1 MLSGK
6 GKPAEAEAEYKKAL
20 AILQKLADD
29 NPAVTGFRDDLA
41 ASHSN
46 LVAVLW
52 STGKLAEAEAECRT
66 GLTIQQK
73 LADDNPAVTDFRGRL
88 ADSHNNL
95 GVLLS
100 GTGKPAEAEAE
111 HREALAIRQKLADDN
126 PAVTGLRSRVAN
138 SHLNLGGLLVKLGR
152 LAEAEVESRKALAMV
167 QKLAG
172 DHPESLEYAHML
184 GGALQ
189 NLAEVD
195 LASKRFQ
202 EARERLREAI
212 VSQKKALAGYP
223 RSPECRQWLAGHLT
237 SLSKA
242 ARGLGREDEAIEAE
256 RERADLDASDPR
268 CAALD
273 ARLAA
278 MLKGEA
284 PKDNAERLALAQ
296 RAYDTQRYATASRLW
311 AGALEADPKLAD
323 NPQAGNRYNAACAAA
338 LAGCGKGNDNP
349 PPDDASKV
357 KLRRQALDWLKAELA
372 AWSKLVEC
380 GPPQTRPVVASTLEH
395 WKDDSDLAGIRD
407 AAPLAKLPQEERAAC
422 TQLWGDVDRLLSKLG
437 GRK

>member
-1 MLSGK
+1 MEWIGPNNLRKSGQRVQINRLH
-6 GKPAEAEAEYKKAL
+6 PPEAECYSDTL
-20 AILQKLADD
+20 
-29 NPAVTGFRDDLA
+29 LA

-52 STGKLAEAEAECRT
+52 NTGKLAEAEAECRK
-66 GLTIQQK
+66 GLTIQKK

-100 GTGKPAEAEAE
+100 DTGKPAEAEAE
-111 HREALAIRQKLADDN
+111 YKKALAIRQKLADDN
-126 PAVTGLRSRVAN
+126 PALAKFRSRLAN
-138 SHLNLGGLLVKLGR
+138 SHLNLGGLLVKTGR
-152 LAEAEVESRKALAMV
+152 LAEAEVESSKALAMV

-189 NLAEVD
+189 NRAEVD
-195 LASKRFQ
+195 LEAKRFQ

-212 VSQKKALAGYP
+212 VSQKKALAAYP

-256 RERADLDASDPR
+256 RERTELDASDPR
-268 CAALD
+268 AAALD

-278 MLKGEA
+278 MLKGDV
-284 PKDNAERLALAQ
+284 PKDNAERLVLAQ
-296 RAYDTQRYATASRLW
+296 RAYDTQRYAAATRLW
-311 AGALEADPKLAD
+311 AGALEADPKLAA
-323 NPQAGNRYNAACAAA
+323 NPQAAARYNAACAAA
-338 LAGCGKGNDNP
+338 LAGCGKGKDNP

-357 KLRRQALDWLKAELA
+357 KLRRQALLWLKAELA
-372 AWSKLVEC
+372 AWSKIPDS
-380 GPPQTRPVVASTLEH
+380 GPPQAPPVVASTLER
-395 WKDDSDLAGIRD
+395 WKEDSDLAGIRD
-407 AAPLAKLPQEERAAC
+407 AAALAKLPQEERAAC
-422 TQLWGDVDRLLSKLG
+422 EQLWGEVDRLLSKVG
-437 GRK
+437 DRE